1 MPVQRQQKIT
11 SLFQQNASD
20 ITKPKTK
27 KPNPPSVKTD
37 IVISIKKEH
46 MENIV
51 SRVKNHEFRKYNISS
66 NIERMWYV
74 DIVER
79 LVAVH
84 FGCYRFYVSAPE
96 QTLRYI
102 AVIRYVYPLFSRLYT
117 C

>member
-20 ITKPKTK
+20 TTKPKKK
-27 KPNPPSVKTD
+27 KPSPSSVKTD

-46 MENIV
+46 MDNIV

-74 DIVER
+74 DAIVER

-84 FGCYRFYVSAPE
+84 FWLFTGFMYRLQSKHCA
-96 QTLRYI
+96 TLQ
-102 AVIRYVYPLFSRLYT
+102 
-117 C
+117 